1 MSTWL
6 NEFGC
11 AQGPQGSQWKRVLR
25 YKAELKALCTAYP
38 TACQTS
44 KSLSAKCTSP
54 GVLMKICAFPISHW
68 QVASRHSA
76 RVPID
81 AVKDV

>member
-1 MSTWL
+1 MSNWL

-11 AQGPQGSQWKRVLR
+11 ALGPQGSQWKRVLR

-44 KSLSAKCTSP
+44 KSLSA
-54 GVLMKICAFPISHW
+54 
-68 QVASRHSA
+68 
-76 RVPID
+76 
-81 AVKDV
+81 